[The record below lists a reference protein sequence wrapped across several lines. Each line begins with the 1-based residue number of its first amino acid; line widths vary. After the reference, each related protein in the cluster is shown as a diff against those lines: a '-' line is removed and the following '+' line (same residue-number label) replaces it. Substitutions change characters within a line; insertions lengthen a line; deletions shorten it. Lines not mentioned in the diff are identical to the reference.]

1 MTNSLKKIN
10 LDAVSLE
17 PQVYLSIESKL
28 NTTRVLE
35 RLYGRKIA
43 QKYFTS
49 HFCFDTIK
57 LTV

>member
-1 MTNSLKKIN
+1 MSSAKIN
-10 LDAVSLE
+10 LDLAITEPLVSLNVQTQL
-17 PQVYLSIESKL
+17 QV
-28 NTTRVLE
+28 TRVLE

-49 HFCFDTIK
+49 HFDFDTIK